1 MREVL
6 TAMRAA
12 PVPAESTA
20 GIELASTTG
29 TVAAAKVK
37 ALETRAEGKAGRGH
51 RLPPRNAERRP
62 DALREG
68 KGEVDALW

>member
-6 TAMRAA
+6 PAMRAA

-20 GIELASTTG
+20 GIELASATG

-51 RLPPRNAERRP
+51 RLPP
-62 DALREG
+62 
-68 KGEVDALW
+68 